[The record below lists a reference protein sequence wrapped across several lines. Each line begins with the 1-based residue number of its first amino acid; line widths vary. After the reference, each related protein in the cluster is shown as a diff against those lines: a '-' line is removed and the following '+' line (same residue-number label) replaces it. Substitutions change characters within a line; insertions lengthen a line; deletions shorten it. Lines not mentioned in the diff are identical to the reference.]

1 MTAKG
6 PPAPSLFVTLLRV
19 IGLAVAYYLACVF
32 GLRYFPPAGDP
43 YALWIAPGLALS
55 AAVIWGWPMA
65 LGAAF
70 GSLAFRLGP
79 GATSLG
85 TAVAVAVV
93 RALETATV
101 AELIKR
107 TGAGKLPRE
116 ARQVFVAITATCFI
130 ALIGRAAGTVIVCL
144 GGREAWSAFLLVIG
158 KWWLSDVCGM
168 LLIAPLAA
176 TFHSRRKRSPS
187 QRSVRD
193 FLWPLAS
200 FIMSASFFA
209 FFGIDSWT
217 SQREFA
223 EFSEESQETVRVL
236 RNRMEESL
244 GSVNAVRAFFEA
256 SEQVVPEEFASFASR
271 VLRGDPSLLLL
282 SWNPAPAGSGAGQEG
297 RSLPA
302 QGGFPAA
309 LLVPAPGIRLVQ
321 DHDLGADHELSAAI
335 EAACDSGELALT
347 APLALRLDSG
357 TRTAVALVVPVF
369 RKGLPLDDAEKR
381 RAALAGGAA
390 GACAIDDWMRTT
402 LGNLDPHDIESYIF
416 DVTDK
421 DAPLLLASGA
431 MLPGKGGARNTAPP
445 ALSSLLADRH
455 FSLAWEVGGREWL
468 YVSRPGPS
476 FDSIGK
482 DWSSL
487 FLVLIGLAVTASM
500 MFYASSRQKAEEAL
514 ARSESEFRS
523 LADDSVAGI
532 VKIDRD
538 GKLLYANRA
547 AAQVFGYPGWEAFK
561 AAGFLGHVI
570 ENDRYRAIRSELM
583 ASGRA
588 SSYDIEIA
596 AADGVRRHLLVSSTR
611 NGTVLVCTFMDVTER
626 DSRNR
631 ELLRLSGVVEQM
643 ADPVIITDR
652 EGTIEYVNPAFERL
666 TGYSRD
672 EVLGRNPDLLESG
685 AQDEDFYRGLW
696 ATILAGKVFSA
707 EFVNRKK
714 NGELYTES
722 KTISPIKGDDGAII
736 SFVATGKDITERMRS
751 EALRETV
758 YRIAQAARSA
768 AGLDDLYAEIHHL
781 ISRHVPA
788 RNFLIA
794 LLDHG
799 IDKLRFAYVADEKDR
814 FAKGDL
820 IPGSNGFC
828 EYVLRSGNP
837 LLYSPGGAD
846 DGLSRFPGSPC
857 RVWLGVPLVAHGET
871 IGVMALHDYE
881 REDAYS
887 ELDLRMMEFVSSQ
900 VAAAIDIGRSEEAVR
915 LVELRNRAIIANA
928 PDGILLF
935 DAAGAVAFASPSAC
949 RLLGREAADL
959 AGSRLSDGMHPEDAV
974 RVGGLFADLVADP
987 SRGFTAEYR
996 CLRGDEGYRWIE
1008 GSFANLL
1015 GQVGVQA
1022 IVDNFRDVTAARTAQ
1037 RELEELNA
1045 TLEQRV
1051 AKRTEE
1057 LRVSHKKLVAAN
1069 NELERAMRMK
1079 DEFLANIS
1087 HEIRTPMNAII
1098 GLSSLALK
1106 TDMTEKQRDYVSKVH
1121 NAGISLLGVI
1131 NDILDFSK
1139 VEAGKLSLEA
1149 VDFSLDD
1156 VLANLGTLVSQKV
1169 AEKKLEFV
1177 IDCQRDMPR
1186 DWSGD
1191 PLRLGQILLNLVS
1204 NAVKFTARG
1213 EVELSVSL
1221 AERLGSKAKL
1231 LFAVRDTGIGIDAK
1245 KMPGLFQAFM
1255 QADSSTTR
1263 KYGGTGL
1270 GLNISKKLVEL
1281 MGGQIWAESEPGK
1294 GSTFRFTAW
1303 FDEGRGEAQR
1313 GAGVPEAAAG
1323 MRVLVVDD
1331 NPTAREVEKE
1341 IMAELRFRV
1350 ETASSGE
1357 EALDLVLREDGSDPF
1372 GLVLMDLNMPG
1383 GSDGLEATRRMREA
1397 GLRNEPRVFI
1407 VTGSAGEEE
1416 RPHAEAAGAVDY
1428 LLKPLTNATVA
1439 SAVWKHFR
1447 QGEGARSRFP
1457 GRVAAEAGGDRGGPA
1472 SPDLSGLRILLAED
1486 NEINRQI
1493 AIELLEARGAQVSV
1507 AMDGKEAAEA
1517 VIDSGQAFDLVLM
1530 DIQMPEMDG
1539 YDSARLIRADGRFAD
1554 LPIIAMTAYAME
1566 RDRKRVREAGMN
1578 GHIPKP
1584 IDPDALY
1591 ETVAS
1596 FARRLPPP
1604 PPPPAAARPAAA
1616 PSDSGPPAAAATSAS
1631 NAAPR
1636 DAASFDPGSPDAR
1649 PPLPDLVL
1657 VDVADGL
1664 SRVAGNRRLYGE
1676 LLGRFAAGQAG
1687 TARAAAAALE
1697 SGDRQ
1702 LAERLVHGLKGLSGN
1717 IGARELFR
1725 AAAAA
1730 EEALRQGAGDG
1741 GLDGLIA
1748 TLGKSLDGVVAEISA
1763 GLAVGGGSPSGSGA
1777 AAPGAVRAEGD
1788 GPAHAGADGYGEA
1801 AGGYGK
1807 ADGDRLTRT
1816 MARIG
1821 DLVAESDT
1829 EALDFLASA
1838 RTELLA
1844 ALGKVRLAALEAALA
1859 VYDFGAAAKVLSGG
1873 RNEG

>member
-1 MTAKG
+1 
-6 PPAPSLFVTLLRV
+6 VTFLR
-19 IGLAVAYYLACVF
+19 IAGLAVAYYFACVL
-32 GLRYFPPAGDP
+32 GLRYLPPVGDA
-43 YALWIAPGLALS
+43 YALWIAPGLAL
-55 AAVIWGWPMA
+55 AAALVWGWPMA
-65 LGAAF
+65 IGVGLGA
-70 GSLAFRLGP
+70 LAFRLGP
-79 GATSLG
+79 GGANLG
-85 TAVAVAVV
+85 ASAAIALV
-93 RALETATV
+93 RALETCAA
-101 AELIKR
+101 AELISR
-107 TGAGKLPRE
+107 VGSGKLPRE
-116 ARQVFVAITATCFI
+116 ARQVFLAITATCFI
-130 ALIGRAAGTVIVCL
+130 ALMGRAAGTTIVCL
-144 GGREAWSAFLLVIG
+144 GGREAWTSFAMVMG

-176 TFHSRRKRSPS
+176 TIHGRRKRSRT
-187 QRSVRD
+187 QHSVRD

-209 FFGIDSWT
+209 FFGIDSLT
-217 SQREFA
+217 RERAFG
-223 EFSEESQETVRVL
+223 EFREESEEIVRVL
-236 RNRMEESL
+236 RNRMAESL
-244 GSVNAVRAFFEA
+244 GSVNAVGAFYEA
-256 SEQVVPEEFASFASR
+256 STEVEAGEFASFVSR
-271 VLRGDPSLLLL
+271 IMANDPSILRMT
-282 SWNPAPAGSGAGQEG
+282 WNPRPDRGGSGPGSG
-297 RSLPA
+297 SLP
-302 QGGFPAA
+302 
-309 LLVPAPGIRLVQ
+309 VPADFPVAFQLSSPGIEPGLL
-321 DHDLGADHELSAAI
+321 DGTGADRAVSAAI
-335 EAACDSGELALT
+335 DAACKSGETALT
-347 APLALRLDSG
+347 APFSLRGASG
-357 TRTAVALVVPVF
+357 TRTAIVLVVPVF
-369 RKGLPLDDAEKR
+369 RKGLPLETVKDR
-381 RAALAGGAA
+381 RSALGGVAT
-390 GACAIDDWMRTT
+390 GVCAMDDWMRKAIVD
-402 LGNLDPHDIESYIF
+402 LDPHDIESYVY
-416 DVTDK
+416 DVTDA
-421 DAPLLLASGA
+421 DAPLPLAFHSLRSGDGRVGITG
-431 MLPGKGGARNTAPP
+431 LP
-445 ALSSLLADRH
+445 ALSALLKEEHYSL
-455 FSLAWEVGGREWL
+455 SWKVGGREWL
-468 YVSRPGPS
+468 YLGRPGAS
-476 FDSIGK
+476 FDAIVR

-487 FLVLIGLAVTASM
+487 FLILIGLAVTVSM
-500 MFYASSRQKAEEAL
+500 MIYASSRQKAEEAL
-514 ARSESEFRS
+514 ARSESDFRS

-532 VKIDRD
+532 VKADRE
-538 GKLLYANRA
+538 GRILYANA
-547 AAQVFGYPGWEAFK
+547 AAARAFGYPGWAAFK
-561 AAGFLGHVI
+561 AAGFRQHIV
-570 ENDRYRAIRSELM
+570 ENDRYKAARAEL
-583 ASGRA
+583 AGTGSA

-596 AADGVRRHLLVSSTR
+596 AASGVRRHLLVSSTMS
-611 NGTVLVCTFMDVTER
+611 GEVLVCTFMDVTDR

-631 ELLRLSGVVEQM
+631 ELLRLSGVVDQM
-643 ADPVIITDR
+643 ADSVIITDR
-652 EGTIEYVNPAFERL
+652 EGRIEYVNPAFEQL
-666 TGYSRD
+666 TGYSQD
-672 EVLGRNPDLLESG
+672 EVMGKSPDFLESG
-685 AQDEDFYRGLW
+685 VQDEEFYRGLW
-696 ATILAGKVFSA
+696 ATILAGKVFRA
-707 EFVNRKK
+707 ELVNRKK
-714 NGELYTES
+714 NGDLYTES
-722 KTISPIKGDDGAII
+722 KTISPIKGEDGSII

-768 AGLDDLYAEIHHL
+768 AGLDDLYAEIHRL

-794 LLDHG
+794 LLDLR
-799 IDKLRFAYVADEKDR
+799 INRLRFAYVVDEKDSYE
-814 FAKGDL
+814 KGDL
-820 IPGSNGFC
+820 LPGVNGLS

-837 LLYSPGGAD
+837 LLYTPGPESGEHGQA
-846 DGLSRFPGSPC
+846 FGSPF

-871 IGVMALHDYE
+871 IGVMALHDYD

-935 DAAGAVAFASPSAC
+935 DADGAVVFASPSAC
-949 RLLGREAADL
+949 RLLGREASDL
-959 AGSRLSDGMHPEDAV
+959 AGSRLSDAMHPED
-974 RVGGLFADLVADP
+974 RDRLGGQFSALVADA

-996 CLRGDEGYRWIE
+996 CLRGDDGYRWIE

-1015 GQVGVQA
+1015 GQAGVQA
-1022 IVDNFRDVTAARTAQ
+1022 IVNNFRDVTAAKTAQ

-1098 GLSSLALK
+1098 GLSSLALR
-1106 TDMTEKQRDYVSKVH
+1106 TDMTDKQRDYVSKVH

-1139 VEAGKLSLEA
+1139 IEAGKLSLET

-1177 IDCQRDMPR
+1177 IECQRDMPR

-1204 NAVKFTARG
+1204 NAVKFTSKG

-1245 KMPGLFQAFM
+1245 KLPGLFQAFM

-1281 MGGQIWAESEPGK
+1281 MGGQIWAESESGK
-1294 GSTFRFTAW
+1294 GSTFRFTIW
-1303 FDEGRGEAQR
+1303 LDEGKGETQR
-1313 GAGVPEAAAG
+1313 GAGVPEAASG

-1331 NPTAREVEKE
+1331 NPTAREVQKD
-1341 IMAELRFRV
+1341 IMTELRFRV
-1350 ETASSGE
+1350 ETASTGE
-1357 EALDLVLREDGSDPF
+1357 EALDLVRREDVSDPF

-1383 GSDGLEATRRMREA
+1383 GADGLEATRRMKQA

-1416 RPHAEAAGAVDY
+1416 RASAEASGAVDY
-1428 LLKPLTNATVA
+1428 LLKPLTNAAVA

-1447 QGEGARSRFP
+1447 EEERLPSEALPAASVDG
-1457 GRVAAEAGGDRGGPA
+1457 GRDVLVP
-1472 SPDLSGLRILLAED
+1472 PDLSGLRILLAED

-1493 AIELLEARGAQVSV
+1493 ATELLEARGVQVSTAV
-1507 AMDGKEAAEA
+1507 DGREAARA
-1517 VIDSGQAFDLVLM
+1517 VTESGQTFDVVLM

-1539 YDSARLIRADGRFAD
+1539 YDSARLIRADGRFAE
-1554 LPIIAMTAYAME
+1554 LPIIAMTAYAMD

-1578 GHIPKP
+1578 GHVSKP

-1591 ETVAS
+1591 ETIAA
-1596 FARRLPPP
+1596 FTRRLP
-1604 PPPPAAARPAAA
+1604 
-1616 PSDSGPPAAAATSAS
+1616 
-1631 NAAPR
+1631 AAPR
-1636 DAASFDPGSPDAR
+1636 PVSPDA
-1649 PPLPDLVL
+1649 PSSVAPSPAVVSPAVSASGESPAPLPGLVL

-1676 LLGRFAAGQAG
+1676 LLGRFAAGQAEA
-1687 TARAAAAALE
+1687 ARQAAAALG

-1717 IGARELFR
+1717 IGAKELFR

-1741 GLDGLIA
+1741 GLDGLIDA
-1748 TLGKSLDGVVAEISA
+1748 LGKSLDGVVAEIRTA
-1763 GLAVGGGSPSGSGA
+1763 LDPGTLPVPDGSPPPAGPEAAAKAGEGTVAA
-1777 AAPGAVRAEGD
+1777 AAPDE
-1788 GPAHAGADGYGEA
+1788 
-1801 AGGYGK
+1801 
-1807 ADGDRLTRT
+1807 DRLTRILSRLG
-1816 MARIG
+1816 A
-1821 DLVAESDT
+1821 LVADSDT
-1829 EALDFLASA
+1829 EALDFLGGSRAD
-1838 RTELLA
+1838 LLA
-1844 ALGKVRLAALEAALA
+1844 GLGPDRVAALEGALA
-1859 VYDFGAAAKVLSGG
+1859 VYDFAAAARVLSGG
-1873 RNEG
+1873 GDRG

>member
-1 MTAKG
+1 MAAEG
-6 PPAPSLFVTLLRV
+6 PRAPSRIVTLLRI
-19 IGLAVAYYLACVF
+19 IGLAVAYYSACTL
-32 GLRYFPPAGDP
+32 GLRYLPPAGDP
-43 YALWIAPGLALS
+43 YALWIAPGLAL
-55 AAVIWGWPMA
+55 AAALIWGWPMA
-65 LGAAF
+65 VGAAL

-79 GATSLG
+79 GTTGLEAAL
-85 TAVAVAVV
+85 AVALV
-93 RALETATV
+93 RALETAAI
-101 AELIKR
+101 AELVRR
-107 TGAGKLPRE
+107 TGGGRLPRE
-116 ARQVFVAITATCFI
+116 ARQVFIAITAPCFL
-130 ALIGRAAGTVIVCL
+130 ALIGRALGTTIVCL
-144 GGREAWSAFLLVIG
+144 GGRAAWTDFVMVMG

-176 TFHSRRKRSPS
+176 TIHYRRKLAPS

-209 FFGIDSWT
+209 FFGIDSLT
-217 SQREFA
+217 REKAFA
-223 EFSEESQETVRVL
+223 EFSDESQETVRVL

-244 GSVNAVRAFFEA
+244 GSVNAVRAFYEA
-256 SEQVVPEEFASFASR
+256 SEQVEPGEFASFASR
-271 VLRGDPSLLLL
+271 IMKADPSLLLVTWIPR
-282 SWNPAPAGSGAGQEG
+282 SAGSGTGTEG
-297 RSLPA
+297 RPPPA
-302 QGGFPAA
+302 DGGFPTA
-309 LLVPAPGIRLVQ
+309 LQVPAPGIRLERG
-321 DHDLGADHELSAAI
+321 DDLAGYHGLPAAI
-335 EAACDSGELALT
+335 DAACESGDIALT

-357 TRTAVALVVPVF
+357 TRTAVVLVVPVF
-369 RKGLPLDDAEKR
+369 RKGQALDDADQR
-381 RAALAGGAA
+381 RAALAGVAA
-390 GACAIDDWMRTT
+390 GVCAIDDWMRMTVDD
-402 LGNLDPHDIESYIF
+402 LDPHDMESYVF
-416 DVTDK
+416 DVTDRE
-421 DAPLLLASGA
+421 APLFLARSS
-431 MLPGKGGARNTAPP
+431 MLPGKGAGEGQAPP
-445 ALSSLLADRH
+445 ALSSLTEDRH
-455 FSLAWEVGGREWL
+455 FSLSWKVGGRDWL
-468 YVSRPGPS
+468 YVSHPGAS
-476 FDSIGK
+476 FDSLGR

-487 FLVLIGLAVTASM
+487 FLVLIGLAVTVSM
-500 MFYASSRQKAEEAL
+500 MLYASSRQKAEEAL
-514 ARSESEFRS
+514 ARSESDFRS

-532 VKIDRD
+532 VKADRE
-538 GKLLYANRA
+538 GRILYANAA
-547 AAQVFGYPGWEAFK
+547 AAQAFGYPSWASFK
-561 AAGFLGHVI
+561 AAGFRGHVVDN
-570 ENDRYRAIRSELM
+570 ERFRAARAEL
-583 ASGRA
+583 AATGRA
-588 SSYDIEIA
+588 SSYDIEIS
-596 AADGVRRHLLVSSTR
+596 AADGARRHILVSSTM
-611 NGTVLVCTFMDVTER
+611 NGSLLVCTFMDV
-626 DSRNR
+626 
-631 ELLRLSGVVEQM
+631 
-643 ADPVIITDR
+643 
-652 EGTIEYVNPAFERL
+652 
-666 TGYSRD
+666 
-672 EVLGRNPDLLESG
+672 
-685 AQDEDFYRGLW
+685 
-696 ATILAGKVFSA
+696 
-707 EFVNRKK
+707 
-714 NGELYTES
+714 
-722 KTISPIKGDDGAII
+722 
-736 SFVATGKDITERMRS
+736 TERMRS

-758 YRIAQAARSA
+758 YRIAQAARIA
-768 AGLDDLYAEIHHL
+768 AGLDDLYAEIHRL

-794 LLDHG
+794 LLDHRENRP
-799 IDKLRFAYVADEKDR
+799 RFAYVTDEKDH

-820 IPGSNGFC
+820 IPGSNGLC

-837 LLYSPGGAD
+837 LLYKPGGAD
-846 DGLSRFPGSPC
+846 GGQGQFPGSPC

-871 IGVMALHDYE
+871 IGVMALQDYE

-935 DAAGAVAFASPSAC
+935 DADGAVVFASPSAC
-949 RLLGREAADL
+949 RLLGREASGL
-959 AGSRLSDGMHPEDAV
+959 SGSRLFDDLHPEDSA
-974 RVGGLFADLVADP
+974 RVEGLFAELVADA

-996 CLRGDEGYRWIE
+996 CLRGEEGYRWIE

-1015 GQVGVQA
+1015 GQAGVQA
-1022 IVDNFRDVTAARTAQ
+1022 VVNNFRDVTAARTAQ

-1057 LRVSHKKLVAAN
+1057 LRISHRKLVAAN
-1069 NELERAMRMK
+1069 NGLERAMRMK

-1106 TDMTEKQRDYVSKVH
+1106 TEMTGKQRDYVSKVH

-1139 VEAGKLSLEA
+1139 IEAGKLSLET

-1156 VLANLGTLVSQKV
+1156 VLANLATLVSQKV
-1169 AEKKLEFV
+1169 AEKRLEFV

-1204 NAVKFTARG
+1204 NAVKFTSMG
-1213 EVELSVSL
+1213 EVELSISL

-1231 LFAVRDTGIGIDAK
+1231 LFAVRDTGIGIDPT
-1245 KMPGLFQAFM
+1245 KMQGLFQAFM

-1270 GLNISKKLVEL
+1270 GLSISKKLVEL

-1303 FDEGRGEAQR
+1303 FDEGKGEAQR
-1313 GAGVPEAAAG
+1313 GGGVPQTAAG

-1331 NPTAREVEKE
+1331 NPTAREVQKE

-1350 ETASSGE
+1350 ETASTAE
-1357 EALDLVLREDGSDPF
+1357 EALSLIGREDASDPF

-1383 GSDGLEATRRMREA
+1383 GPDGLEATRRMKEA

-1416 RPHAEAAGAVDY
+1416 RPKAEAAGAVDY

-1447 QGEGARSRFP
+1447 QGDGARPPFP
-1457 GRVAAEAGGDRGGPA
+1457 AQAAAESGGDREGKAA
-1472 SPDLSGLRILLAED
+1472 SDLSGLRILLAED
-1486 NEINRQI
+1486 NDINRQI

-1507 AMDGKEAAEA
+1507 AMDGREAAGA
-1517 VIDSGQAFDLVLM
+1517 VIESGRTFDLVLM

-1554 LPIIAMTAYAME
+1554 LPINAMTAYAME
-1566 RDRKRVREAGMN
+1566 QDRKKVREAGMN
-1578 GHIPKP
+1578 GHVSKP

-1596 FARRLPPP
+1596 FARRLPASPSAPP
-1604 PPPPAAARPAAA
+1604 SPSQPSPEAQPAPSRASRPDSRPSLSPVAA
-1616 PSDSGPPAAAATSAS
+1616 PSPAAE
-1631 NAAPR
+1631 
-1636 DAASFDPGSPDAR
+1636 SPAGL

-1664 SRVAGNRRLYGE
+1664 SRVAGNRRLYAE

-1687 TARAAAAALE
+1687 TARKAAEALGA
-1697 SGDRQ
+1697 GDRQ

-1717 IGARELFR
+1717 IGARGLFS

-1730 EEALRQGAGDG
+1730 EEALRQGGGDG

-1748 TLGKSLDGVVAEISA
+1748 ALGESLDGVVAEIGA
-1763 GLAVGGGSPSGSGA
+1763 GLAAGEGGRPGHGGPAPVAAPADGAGSPAIDTDGESEADAG
-1777 AAPGAVRAEGD
+1777 E
-1788 GPAHAGADGYGEA
+1788 GPADE
-1801 AGGYGK
+1801 
-1807 ADGDRLTRT
+1807 DRITRI
-1816 MARIG
+1816 IG
-1821 DLVAESDT
+1821 RMRDLVAESDT
-1829 EALDFLASA
+1829 EALDFLASS
-1838 RTELLA
+1838 RGELLA
-1844 ALGKVRLAALEAALA
+1844 GLGEARFASLEGALA
-1859 VYDFGAAAKVLSGG
+1859 VYDFVAAAKALPGG
-1873 RNEG
+1873 RTGI